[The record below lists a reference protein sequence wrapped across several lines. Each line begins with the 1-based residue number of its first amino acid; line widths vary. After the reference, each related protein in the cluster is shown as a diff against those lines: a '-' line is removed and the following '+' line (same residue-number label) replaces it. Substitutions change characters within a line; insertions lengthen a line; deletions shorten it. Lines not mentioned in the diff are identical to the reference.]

1 MPPRRV
7 SPRRA
12 SEGSTASTMSQT
24 GKELAATV
32 GATATRAWQNPLVRN
47 AFLGVAAVVAA
58 LAIGLG
64 FLMNPSYPIPPKG
77 VVLVTGQ

>member
-1 MPPRRV
+1 
-7 SPRRA
+7 
-12 SEGSTASTMSQT
+12 MSQT